1 MKKSLGIARSIPRA
15 RVAAL
20 VAALVAVGA
29 VTAFLVG
36 TASAQG
42 RTLTGQFGFDTSA
55 ASGQPYY
62 HQCGPPMNPGF
73 TISLTEDGEPVT
85 SLEPGTYWLTV
96 TDNCKNHNFELRSC
110 PGSDSPCDPSSGG
123 VEQELTPMNDPSTAN
138 GATGTVTVKIH
149 LVHGTYRLFCDAPV
163 AAGGT
168 HETVFGMYADVNVGG
183 VGQVG

>member
-1 MKKSLGIARSIPRA
+1 MRVRRTSSGIRIVALLLSLATAGV
-15 RVAAL
+15 VAAY
-20 VAALVAVGA
+20 A
-29 VTAFLVG
+29 VG

-42 RTLTGQFGFDTSA
+42 RTLVGEFGFDTSA
-55 ASGQPYY
+55 ASGTSYY

-73 TISLTEDGEPVT
+73 TIVLTEDGQPVT
-85 SLEPGTYWLTV
+85 SLQPGTYWLTV

-110 PGSDSPCDPSSGG
+110 PGSDSPCDPNSGG
-123 VEQELTPMNDPSTAN
+123 DEQEITPLNDPNTAN

-163 AAGGT
+163 ASGGT
-168 HETVFGMYADVNVGG
+168 HETVFNMYADFVVGG